1 MLAPCGHGD
10 MWRDNM
16 TIENEDF
23 YDGDGDALSTEQ
35 ALQALAELEGEGDT
49 GEQPDNGGEPTT
61 TTGTDDERGDDAD
74 GKPTD
79 DAADK
84 ATKPEGDG
92 KDGAQALP
100 EDKLNAD
107 NAVILAKDGK
117 HTIPFDRL
125 EKARQGEQH
134 WRAEA
139 EAAQRQLAE
148 LQAQAQ
154 ARADAG
160 QAPTKTDNM
169 AATAQAAIDAGVD
182 ASLFG
187 DFSEEALAKGI
198 KVLVAQQVQAQ
209 VAQAIQPMQAKHQQD
224 AMSEHERVIYGA
236 HPNADSIVQSAEF
249 AAWVDAH
256 PTTVRNALWQTF
268 DTAKGG
274 TAAEVV
280 EVLDAYTKA
289 TASPPK
295 SSPTTAAS
303 KDAAKSAI
311 AATPAEPP
319 SSLSSIPGGRV
330 DGRSVFERMD
340 DMSGEEL
347 YAATEGMT
355 PEQVDAWLARSI

>member
-16 TIENEDF
+16 TTETEDF
-23 YDGDGDALSTEQ
+23 YDSGDDALTTEQ
-35 ALQALAELEGEGDT
+35 ALQALAELEGAGDT
-49 GEQPDNGGEPTT
+49 GKQPDNGGAPTT
-61 TTGTDDERGDDAD
+61 TTAKDQPGDAAD
-74 GKPTD
+74 GKPKD
-79 DAADK
+79 SEADK
-84 ATKPEGDG
+84 ATKTEGDG
-92 KDGAQALP
+92 KDGAQTP
-100 EDKLNAD
+100 EDQLNAD
-107 NAVILAKDGK
+107 NAVVLAKDGK

-134 WRAEA
+134 WRAQA

-169 AATAQAAIDAGVD
+169 VATAEAAIEAGVD

-198 KVLVAQQVQAQ
+198 KTLVAQQVQAQ
-209 VAQAIQPMQAKHQQD
+209 VAQAIQPIQAKHQQD
-224 AMSEHERVIYGA
+224 AMSEHERVIYAA
-236 HPNADSIVQSAEF
+236 HPNADSIVQSTEF
-249 AAWVDAH
+249 AAWVDSH

-280 EVLDAYTKA
+280 EVLDAYAKA
-289 TASPPK
+289 AASQQKTP
-295 SSPTTAAS
+295 PTTAAA

-311 AATPAEPP
+311 AATQAEPP

-340 DMSGEEL
+340 DMTGEEL
-347 YAATEGMT
+347 YAATEDMT
-355 PEQVDAWLARSI
+355 PEQVDQWLARSI